1 MGQKDT
7 SPPSG
12 SRKEKSQGAAPK
24 VGEQLNREKR
34 KPGGRAQAQRKAD
47 PGTLP
52 AGENLAC
59 RWNYHDRRV
68 LSELHPWALGDINI
82 TGEGSSMPHPQAD
95 AVEPGSRTALH
106 GVSGKVG
113 NLCTYNRMFT
123 LDCLYT
129 LDIMYTLDSLYTLDR
144 IYTLDTMY
152 TLDRMYTLDTLTHW
166 TECTHWTK
174 CTHGTV

>member
-1 MGQKDT
+1 MANGSFIKHKSGIYTVGQKDT

-12 SRKEKSQGAAPK
+12 TRKEKSQGAAPK

-59 RWNYHDRRV
+59 RWNYHDSRGRV
-68 LSELHPWALGDINI
+68 LSKLHPWAVGKINI
-82 TGEGSSMPHPQAD
+82 TGEGSSMLHPQAD

-106 GVSGKVG
+106 GASGKWGTCVP
-113 NLCTYNRMFT
+113 T
-123 LDCLYT
+123 
-129 LDIMYTLDSLYTLDR
+129 SLPLN
-144 IYTLDTMY
+144 IYKYD
-152 TLDRMYTLDTLTHW
+152 D
-166 TECTHWTK
+166 
-174 CTHGTV
+174 